1 MIGSFGY
8 PKYVIENFE
17 KIIEKMELPKTK
29 TQFSTPLH
37 IPICTFSFSK
47 IKFVT
52 VHIFQEVIL
61 ANYRHQKC
69 FYVLKIKIDQRKKTH
84 TIDNWYFQK
93 PPFIV

>member
-1 MIGSFGY
+1 
-8 PKYVIENFE
+8 
-17 KIIEKMELPKTK
+17 MELPKTK

-69 FYVLKIKIDQRKKTH
+69 FYVLKIKMDQQKTQLIIAIFKNRH
-84 TIDNWYFQK
+84 LLFKSTK
-93 PPFIV
+93 

>member
-1 MIGSFGY
+1 
-8 PKYVIENFE
+8 
-17 KIIEKMELPKTK
+17 MELPKTK
-29 TQFSTPLH
+29 TPFSTPLH
-37 IPICTFSFSK
+37 LPTYVYIFFSK
-47 IKFVT
+47 IKFLT

-69 FYVLKIKIDQRKKTH
+69 FYVLKIKMDQRKKH

>member
-1 MIGSFGY
+1 
-8 PKYVIENFE
+8 
-17 KIIEKMELPKTK
+17 MELPKTK

-37 IPICTFSFSK
+37 LPMCTFSFSK
-47 IKFVT
+47 KKFLT

-69 FYVLKIKIDQRKKTH
+69 FYVLKIKMDQRKKH